1 MKKTACIRTI
11 IGLLAVLLLLS
22 GCSDQTDPITTTP
35 AASAPPITAPPSTNV
50 PSTTPPTAA
59 PPSTNVPSTTPPT
72 TAPPSTNVPDPALIG
87 HTWNAALATPDV
99 YKIDTKPD
107 AETAAKQLLDQMF
120 AALQQPDDRRTFRFL
135 AVRDVVIEVH
145 PSEDVRRFPDT
156 ETDFHDW
163 GVEPDDPLIGP
174 DTWLVYVE
182 ASFRFEGIYASI
194 GRAQDASTWY
204 APLRQGSRWPM
215 IMTETESGYTLRS
228 LHPVKMY
235 TWNAAL
241 ATPDVYK
248 IDTKPDAET
257 AAKQLL
263 DQMFAALQ
271 QPDDRRTFRFLAVR
285 DVVIEVHPSEDVRR
299 FPDTETDFHDWGV
312 EPDDPLIGPDT
323 WLVYVEASF
332 RFEGI
337 YMPIGQALDAST
349 WYAPLRQGGRWPM
362 IMTKTESGYTLRSL
376 HPAKISP

>member
-59 PPSTNVPSTTPPT
+59 PPSTNVP
-72 TAPPSTNVPDPALIG
+72 DPALIG

-99 YKIDTKPD
+99 YTIDTKPN

-135 AVRDVVIEVH
+135 AVRDVI
-145 PSEDVRRFPDT
+145 
-156 ETDFHDW
+156 
-163 GVEPDDPLIGP
+163 
-174 DTWLVYVE
+174 
-182 ASFRFEGIYASI
+182 
-194 GRAQDASTWY
+194 
-204 APLRQGSRWPM
+204 
-215 IMTETESGYTLRS
+215 
-228 LHPVKMY
+228 
-235 TWNAAL
+235 
-241 ATPDVYK
+241 
-248 IDTKPDAET
+248 
-257 AAKQLL
+257 
-263 DQMFAALQ
+263 
-271 QPDDRRTFRFLAVR
+271 
-285 DVVIEVHPSEDVRR
+285 IEVHPSEDVRR

-337 YMPIGQALDAST
+337 YMPIGQAQDAST